1 MSRNWNVHLL
11 NSIRSNALDSFVCVC
26 HARMREYAG
35 LKKPSL
41 LGVIFQLQNH
51 FNNFGKNTYITA
63 CSMNNT
69 IWYSIS
75 EYEVLD
81 AMGGIICVLE
91 FHAWTHVH
99 RYEFENF
106 VAQRA

>member
-1 MSRNWNVHLL
+1 MVFGKHCYMIKTYYVQKLK
-11 NSIRSNALDSFVCVC
+11 RSLIEFDTFERIGFFCVCVC

-69 IWYSIS
+69 I
-75 EYEVLD
+75 
-81 AMGGIICVLE
+81 
-91 FHAWTHVH
+91 
-99 RYEFENF
+99 
-106 VAQRA
+106 